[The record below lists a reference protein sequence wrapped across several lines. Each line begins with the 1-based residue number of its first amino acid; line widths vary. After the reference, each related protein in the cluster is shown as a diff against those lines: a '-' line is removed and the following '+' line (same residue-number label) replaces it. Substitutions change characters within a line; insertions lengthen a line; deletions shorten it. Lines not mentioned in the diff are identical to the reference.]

1 MVGFNFYHGEVGVFV
16 EADYARVV
24 FGGVAVES
32 YLDFGGL
39 VNYVIVGE
47 DETFFV
53 HDYAG
58 AQAAFGVGAVVG
70 LVEEAIEEN
79 LEGIAEFFRGF
90 AAAFGLFDYL
100 GGGDVDYGG
109 AEFFGDGGEGVGEYD
124 GIGHGEQGGAGGG
137 LVVGG
142 LDVTGD

>member
-70 LVEEAIEEN
+70 LVEEAIEEI
-79 LEGIAEFFRGF
+79 LERVAEFFGCF
-90 AAAFGLFDYL
+90 AALGFFDYL
-100 GGGDVDYGG
+100 GGGD
-109 AEFFGDGGEGVGEYD
+109 GGEGVREHD
-124 GIGHGEQGGAGGG
+124 GVGHGKERGAGGG
-137 LVVGG
+137 LVVSG
-142 LDVTGD
+142 LRVAGN